1 MCGRFALTAAP
12 QVLRALFL
20 YPEQPNFPPRY
31 NIAPT
36 QPVAVVTGGP
46 QGRAFTLMRWGFLP
60 GFVKDPKDFPLV
72 INIRSETA
80 AEKPSFRNALKRR
93 RALMPADGF
102 YEWHREGR
110 TSTPYLV
117 QTADHGPFAFAALHE
132 TWSSPDGSEVDTVA
146 LLNTH
151 ATGVLATI
159 HPRSPVILSPS
170 DWDRWLD
177 PETPVNDAQALLVPP
192 PDDLLVMRPIGKAV
206 NAVRHDGPHLWD
218 PPAEEP
224 TPSPAPVRRKAAG
237 GGGSGGSQGSLF

>member
-12 QVLRALFL
+12 QVLRAMFL
-20 YPEQPNFPPRY
+20 YPQQPNFPPRY

-36 QPVAVVTGGP
+36 QPVPVVTA
-46 QGRAFTLMRWGFLP
+46 GRDGRVFSLMRWGFLP
-60 GFVKDPKDFPLV
+60 GFVKDPRDFPLV

-132 TWSSPDGSEVDTVA
+132 TWSSSDGSEVDTVA
-146 LLNTH
+146 LLNTS

-159 HPRSPVILSPS
+159 HPRSPVILSPAV
-170 DWDRWLD
+170 WDRWLD
-177 PETPVNDAQALLVPP
+177 PETPVGDAQALLVPP
-192 PDDLLVMRPIGKAV
+192 PEDLLVMRPIGKAV
-206 NAVRHDGPHLWD
+206 NAVRNDGPQLWE
-218 PPAEEP
+218 PPVDEP
-224 TPSPAPVRRKAAG
+224 PKPPPRRRSAG
-237 GGGSGGSQGSLF
+237 GHGQGSLF